1 MTACSSVLPLGFK
14 PRWEIGRG
22 PLTPNHPFL
31 FFRPGSS
38 GPVLQARFLG
48 PGSSGSQIH
57 SHSGPPIEMKVI
69 LANPRGFCAGVNMA
83 IDVVDQLLD
92 ICPDETI
99 YVYHE
104 IVHNRHVVSRFKD
117 QGVVFVESLDEVPD
131 GSIAVFSAHGVSPA
145 IREEAKRRKLVAVD
159 ATCPLV
165 TKVHVQ
171 AIRYSKKGWQIL
183 LIGHADHQEVIGTM
197 GEAPDAIQIV
207 ETPADIPKLRI
218 DDPEKLIY
226 LTQTTLSTDDANVII
241 KELEK
246 AIPTIKAPPSE
257 TICYATTNRQH
268 AVREIAPHC
277 DLVLVVGSRNSSNS
291 VRLTEISENVGTPA
305 KLIDDLS
312 EVHADWFQEKA
323 TVMVTAGAS
332 APDDLV
338 NDLVVFL
345 VQQHGGF
352 VEQWDVDRER
362 IEFGLPGSLK
372 SVMKDRGIDHI
383 GRRIVLDRAGDL
395 EALLQD
401 KGIEHTTIDLTIGKS
416 G

>member
-1 MTACSSVLPLGFK
+1 
-14 PRWEIGRG
+14 
-22 PLTPNHPFL
+22 
-31 FFRPGSS
+31 
-38 GPVLQARFLG
+38 
-48 PGSSGSQIH
+48 
-57 SHSGPPIEMKVI
+57 MKVI

-99 YVYHE
+99 HVFHE
-104 IVHNRHVVSRFKD
+104 IVHNRHVVQRFKD
-117 QGVVFVESLDEVPD
+117 QGVVFVESLEEVPD
-131 GSIAVFSAHGVSPA
+131 GGIAVFSAHGVSPA
-145 IREEAKRRKLVAVD
+145 IREEARQRNLVAVD

-171 AIRYSKKGWQIL
+171 ALRYSKHGWQIL
-183 LIGHADHQEVIGTM
+183 LIGHADHQEVIGTR
-197 GEAPDAIQIV
+197 GEAPDSIQIV
-207 ETPADIPKLRI
+207 ETPADIPGLRI
-218 DDPEKLIY
+218 DDPEKVVY

-246 AIPTIKAPPSE
+246 AIPSIQAPPTD

-277 DLVLVVGSRNSSNS
+277 DMVLVVGSRNSSNS
-291 VRLTEISENVGTPA
+291 VRLTEISQNVGTPA
-305 KLIDDLS
+305 KLIDDLG
-312 EVHADWFQEKA
+312 EVDKSWFGEDS

-345 VQQHGGF
+345 VEQYGGS
-352 VEQWDVDRER
+352 VEQWDIDRER

-372 SVMKDRGIDHI
+372 KVMRDRGVNPV
-383 GRRIVLDRAGDL
+383 GQRIVLDRAGDL
-395 EALLQD
+395 EELLQER
-401 KGIEHTTIDLTIGKS
+401 GIEHQTIDLTIGKS